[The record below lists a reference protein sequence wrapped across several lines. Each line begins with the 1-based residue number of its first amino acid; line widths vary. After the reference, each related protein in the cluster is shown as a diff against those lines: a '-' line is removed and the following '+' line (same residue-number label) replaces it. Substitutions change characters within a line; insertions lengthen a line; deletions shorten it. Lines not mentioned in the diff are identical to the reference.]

1 MAKYEKWLGASLG
14 WMVTGNPIG
23 GLIGFI
29 AGSFLE
35 SGNQNKSQQQLTGIS
50 ELETNLMV
58 LASHLIKIDG
68 KVTLE
73 EINFTK
79 DFLNTHFDE
88 KLSQK
93 RNEVLNHCLVNEYD
107 LNIVCDQIRMYA
119 SVATRTQIVRFLF
132 DLAMSDG
139 ELTERENYFIFKI
152 AGYLTVNDV
161 EFRKIKAEHIEQS
174 ITVYETL
181 GVRKDASLTEIRN
194 SYRQLVLKYHPDRN
208 AHLSE
213 VEKRKLTLRFQ
224 QIKEAYESIKRER
237 EISF

>member
-23 GLIGFI
+23 GIIGFI
-29 AGSFLE
+29 AGSFIE
-35 SGNQNKSQQQLTGIS
+35 SGNQNKSKQQLTGIS
-50 ELETNLMV
+50 ELETNLIV

-79 DFLNTHFDE
+79 NFLSTQFDE
-88 KLSQK
+88 KLSHK
-93 RNEVLNHCLVNEYD
+93 RTEILNHCLVKEYD
-107 LNIVCDQIRMYA
+107 LNIVCDQLRMYA
-119 SVATRTQIVRFLF
+119 STATRTQIVRFLF
-132 DLAMSDG
+132 DLAISDR
-139 ELTERENYFIFKI
+139 ELTEQENYFIFKI

-161 EFRKIKAEHIEQS
+161 EFRKIKAEHLQKS
-174 ITVYETL
+174 TTVYEIL

-194 SYRQLVLKYHPDRN
+194 SYRQLVLKYHPDKN

-213 VEKRKLTLRFQ
+213 IEKKELALKFQ
-224 QIKEAYESIKRER
+224 QIKEAYESLKK
-237 EISF
+237 EIENSF